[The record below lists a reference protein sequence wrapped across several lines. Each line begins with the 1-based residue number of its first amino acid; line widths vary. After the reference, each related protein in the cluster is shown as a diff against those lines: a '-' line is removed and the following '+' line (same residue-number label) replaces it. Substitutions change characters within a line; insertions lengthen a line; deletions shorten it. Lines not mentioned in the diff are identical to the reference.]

1 VTEYV
6 LDGRY
11 ELIERIAS
19 GGMGEV
25 WRGTDQI
32 LGRPIA
38 IKLLS
43 TAHASD
49 EQFRARFRAEAR

>member
-1 VTEYV
+1 MNDAYV

-11 ELIERIAS
+11 ALVELIAT

-32 LGRPIA
+32 LGRQVA
-38 IKLLS
+38 IKMRS
-43 TAHASD
+43 
-49 EQFRARFRAEAR
+49 EERRVGKEC

>member
-1 VTEYV
+1 MNAYV

-11 ELIERIAS
+11 ALVELIAT

-32 LGRPIA
+32 LGRPVA
-38 IKLLS
+38 IKML
-43 TAHASD
+43 AAD
-49 EQFRARFRAEAR
+49 ARG